1 MRDYYDELVIRWLSI
16 DWNKLPNTWEN
27 LLGSK
32 ERNLIREK
40 GTNPPDPTS
49 KMEEKLR
56 LIDKYEKK

>member
-1 MRDYYDELVIRWLSI
+1 MRDYYDELVTRWLSI

-27 LLGSK
+27 LLAAK
-32 ERNLIREK
+32 ERNLIRDK
-40 GTNPPDPTS
+40 GTPPDPTS